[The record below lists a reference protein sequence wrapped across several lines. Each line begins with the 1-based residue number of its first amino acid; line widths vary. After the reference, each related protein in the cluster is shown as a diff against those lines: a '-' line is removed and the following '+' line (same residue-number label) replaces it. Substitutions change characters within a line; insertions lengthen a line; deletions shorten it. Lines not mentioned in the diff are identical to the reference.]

1 MIQNKFII
9 PVSIK
14 VSGGFN
20 FTSIT
25 NEALTQLKETCS
37 ASESK
42 NLTAHIL
49 EFYSF
54 IYKKLAEN
62 TEANEW
68 IKKFANSVDFEIT
81 MASIF
86 DDLE

>member
-14 VSGGFN
+14 VSEKLN
-20 FTSIT
+20 FTSIS
-25 NEALTQLKETCS
+25 NEALTQLKATWS
-37 ASESK
+37 YSEPR